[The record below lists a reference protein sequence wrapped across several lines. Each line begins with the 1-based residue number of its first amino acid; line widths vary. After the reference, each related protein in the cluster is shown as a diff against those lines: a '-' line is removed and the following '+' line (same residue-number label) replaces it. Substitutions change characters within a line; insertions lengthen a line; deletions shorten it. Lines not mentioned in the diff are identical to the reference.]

1 MRGRPYET
9 TCHYSD
15 THNLLRPQVLERL
28 AAADIILHAGDV
40 SSPDTLEALQDLGKD
55 LYLVRGNN
63 DWALGPRIPPTL
75 TVSIEGVT
83 FFLVHNQR
91 DVRRDCP
98 GWMWCL
104 RPYPPYAQEE
114 RGGALWLNPGSCGP
128 RRFHQEVTMA
138 VIQVDHGRYE
148 IERIDLPQ

>member
-1 MRGRPYET
+1 MKRLAII
-9 TCHYSD
+9 SD

-75 TVSIEGVT
+75 TVPIEGVT

-91 DVRRDCP
+91 DVPP
-98 GWMWCL
+98 GL
-104 RPYPPYAQEE
+104 SGVEDRK
-114 RGGALWLNPGSCGP
+114 S
-128 RRFHQEVTMA
+128 V
-138 VIQVDHGRYE
+138 V
-148 IERIDLPQ
+148 